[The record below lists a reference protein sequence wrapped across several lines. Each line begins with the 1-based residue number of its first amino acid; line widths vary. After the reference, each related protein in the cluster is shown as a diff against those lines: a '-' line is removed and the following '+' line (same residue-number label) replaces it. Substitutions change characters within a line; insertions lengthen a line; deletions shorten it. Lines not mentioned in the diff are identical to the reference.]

1 MSVIEKWVA
10 VDCPRC
16 GSPARARVLHVTAW
30 GSLPG
35 AHLPHRVS
43 VLCGGGCRVPADAA
57 RGTVRR
63 CPHCDELV

>member
-16 GSPARARVLHVTAW
+16 GSPARARVQHVAVW
-30 GSLPG
+30 GALPG

-43 VLCGGGCRVPADAA
+43 VLCGGGCHLLADEA
-57 RGTVRR
+57 REAVRR